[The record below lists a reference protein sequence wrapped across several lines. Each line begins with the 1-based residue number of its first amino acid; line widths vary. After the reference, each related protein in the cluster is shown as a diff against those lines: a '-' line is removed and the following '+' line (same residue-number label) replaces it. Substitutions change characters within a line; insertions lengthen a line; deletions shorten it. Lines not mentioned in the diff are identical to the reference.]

1 MPPHPQGS
9 RADQRK
15 AIWGWALYDWA
26 NSAFATTVMAAFFPA
41 FFKEFWSRGI
51 DVNLTT
57 ARLGV
62 GYALASLTLAVMAPV
77 IGAVADR
84 GARRKRFLIALT
96 GLGVVS
102 TAALALVPQGA
113 WPAALVT
120 YAAAAIGF
128 SGAIALYDA
137 FLPLVAPPSR
147 FDQVSSLGYALG
159 YLGGGLLF
167 VFNVLM
173 TLKPHL
179 FGLADG
185 SQAVRLSFVSVAVWW
200 GGFGAWSFIWMPS
213 EPAGVPASLW
223 THARQGFAQLRAT
236 FGRIRHYRPAFIFLL
251 AYWCY
256 IDGVDTIIK
265 MAMDYGISLG
275 LQFND
280 LIVALL
286 ITQFIGFP
294 AALAFGLLGRRWGA
308 RPGIYLALA
317 IYMAVTIYGAML
329 ERTVE
334 FFILAAAIGLVQ
346 GGIQALSRSYFARLI
361 PAGQSAEF
369 FGFYNMLGK
378 FAAIVGPALMG
389 ITGLMVKRT
398 LLPPAPSPEQVHA
411 IGLLAT
417 RTSII
422 SVLLLFIAGAVLLYF
437 VPAESAGAEPFFNR
451 SPGEPERHN
460 GAR

>member
-1 MPPHPQGS
+1 MPPHPHGS
-9 RADQRK
+9 KTRFQRK
-15 AIWGWALYDWA
+15 SIWGWALYDWA

-41 FFKEFWSRGI
+41 FFKEFWSHGI

-57 ARLGV
+57 ARLGIA
-62 GYALASLTLAVMAPV
+62 YALASLTLAAMAPV
-77 IGAVADR
+77 IGAIADR

-113 WPAALVT
+113 WTAALLI
-120 YAAAAIGF
+120 YAGGAIGF

-137 FLPLVAPPSR
+137 FLPYVAPPER

-167 VFNVLM
+167 LFNVIM
-173 TLKPHL
+173 TLRPHL
-179 FGLADG
+179 FGLAD
-185 SQAVRLSFVSVAVWW
+185 STQAVRLSFVTVAVWW
-200 GGFGAWSFIWMPS
+200 GGFGAWSFIWMPA
-213 EPAGVPASLW
+213 EPPGRRAPLWVHAGE
-223 THARQGFAQLRAT
+223 GFRQLRIT
-236 FGRIRHYRPAFIFLL
+236 FGKIRHYKPALVFLL

-275 LQFND
+275 LRFDD

-294 AALAFGLLGRRWGA
+294 AALLFGLLGQRWGA
-308 RPGIYLALA
+308 RRSIFLALG

-334 FFILAAAIGLVQ
+334 FFILAGVIGLVQ

-361 PAGQSAEF
+361 PAHQSAEF

-378 FAAIVGPALMG
+378 FAAIVGPGLMG
-389 ITGLMVKRT
+389 LTGLAVKRA

-411 IGLLAT
+411 IGLIAT

-437 VPAESAGAEPFFNR
+437 VPEGEKR
-451 SPGEPERHN
+451 S
-460 GAR
+460 